1 MTTTAA
7 AAILAAQLPAAE
19 LLTLSNDGNRY
30 EPAQGELITMPT
42 PGFRHTVVAAH
53 HRAGGGTAGL
63 QNRIDKSRRSSGIFG
78 ATPPD
83 KAVSRRPHFTG
94 VPVTCVP
101 VTGLIRRRI
110 MPLH

>member
-1 MTTTAA
+1 MTTAAA
-7 AAILAAQLPAAE
+7 AAILAAQLPAAAE

-53 HRAGGGTAGL
+53 HRAGDGTAGL
-63 QNRIDKSRRSSGIFG
+63 QNRIDKSKRSSGIFG
-78 ATPPD
+78 AAPPD

-94 VPVTCVP
+94 VPVT
-101 VTGLIRRRI
+101 GLIRRRI